1 MRWSTPSTSTSRTR
15 TADLGIGGVST
26 KPHLDRLRLL
36 RRQLGLLL
44 DQEPVPGR
52 IDAASTDTLGAWV
65 PTADV
70 LETTDAYEITAELP
84 GVLREDI
91 ELRIVGAKL
100 ELLGLRRP
108 PAASGSFHRMEGRYG
123 RFHRILALGLD
134 ADEDGIEARLDQ
146 GVLSVRVRKKAPRV
160 ERREIA
166 VDWEG
171 DDA

>member
-1 MRWSTPSTSTSRTR
+1 M
-15 TADLGIGGVST
+15 
-26 KPHLDRLRLL
+26 
-36 RRQLGLLL
+36 
-44 DQEPVPGR
+44 
-52 IDAASTDTLGAWV
+52 DAASADTPGAWV

-108 PAASGSFHRMEGRYG
+108 PAASGALHRMEGRYG
-123 RFHRILALGLD
+123 PFHRILALGLD
-134 ADEDGIEARLDQ
+134 ADEEGIEARLDQ
-146 GVLSVRVRKKAPRV
+146 GVLSVRVSKKTLGA

-166 VDWEG
+166 VDWESG
-171 DDA
+171 DA